1 MKNKSEF
8 TSVENESMRI
18 ALSCLLSTICLCAP
32 AVPRVEIP
40 PQGIAFGEITA
51 GVEAKGSLELSNSGD
66 SPLGVSRVKACCGA
80 TAELVPMT
88 VPAGDRAMLTVSLK
102 PQLPGE
108 FSKSVTISC
117 DDPRSPVVVIPV
129 TGVAV
134 EGRGPSAASRF
145 TLPAILLAGF
155 VDGFNPCS
163 FAIMISL
170 AGILAIGGRRRRARI
185 AGGLAF
191 CAASF
196 LTYMLM
202 GLGLMQ
208 ALRALEGLRLVHDV
222 ALGVLALAL
231 FVLSFLSFRDAARF
245 KKVPVFTVV
254 TLKLP
259 EGVKNLIRTIAMSSW
274 SGPAVVLAGFGCGFL
289 VTLLDA
295 LCTGQVYVPALALI
309 SREPGAWRSFALL
322 VAYNL
327 AFIAPLVAVFV
338 LASRTTD
345 AFRMAKWSSRNV
357 IPAKIA
363 LGVVFLVLG
372 VLVFPRVGGRLADA
386 LHPRRAE
393 LPPVPVAE
401 STAPRVRVSAKS
413 PAPEVRAW
421 ETADPSPAVSRVCGG
436 DGATADRYEA
446 RNDAL
451 RSIARRRDLAD
462 GDVAAL
468 MSYVKSR
475 GGSLRPEREAAL
487 RNDVLNLLRNQRN
500 VPEGLVG
507 LLLGI
512 AADGGRD
519 PALVD
524 YAFQH
529 LGALQ
534 HDIDDD
540 AVRTRV
546 RAAFVRAAK
555 DVGRPFAGTAL
566 YSLADAPRPTPDGDA
581 ELRRLTLA
589 LLAPGAHPL
598 ARLSA
603 VQLAGERGYREAL
616 PAVRGILTG
625 DRRDA
630 VQDIAAVGA
639 LGLIGE
645 ASDAAL
651 VRAALERGGSRLRPA
666 AETALKRIVEREGGA
681 VK

>member
-1 MKNKSEF
+1 
-8 TSVENESMRI
+8 MRRI
-18 ALSCLLSTICLCAP
+18 VVFCCLCYFPILSALSAP
-32 AVPRVEIP
+32 RLAVPPEGV
-40 PQGIAFGEITA
+40 AFGEIAAGETA
-51 GVEAKGSLELSNSGD
+51 SKSIELRNASPSPVTVSQVKG
-66 SPLGVSRVKACCGA
+66 CCGA
-80 TAELVPMT
+80 YAALSSMRIKPSSSATLS
-88 VPAGDRAMLTVSLK
+88 VSLK
-102 PQLPGE
+102 AMLPGE
-108 FSKSVTISC
+108 FSKHVQILC
-117 DDPRSPVVVIPV
+117 DDPESPVINIPV
-129 TGVAV
+129 TGTAV
-134 EGRGPSAASRF
+134 ESKTAAAASRW
-145 TLPAILLAGF
+145 TLPTVLLAGI
-155 VDGFNPCS
+155 VDGLNPCS

-170 AGILAIGGRRRRARI
+170 AGILAIGGRKRRARI
-185 AGGLAF
+185 IGGLAF
-191 CAASF
+191 CAGTF
-196 LTYMLM
+196 VTYMLM

-208 ALRALEGLRLVHDV
+208 ALKALEGLRVVHDV
-222 ALGVLALAL
+222 VMVVLALAL
-231 FVLSFLSFRDAARF
+231 FVLSFLSFRDALKY
-245 KKVPVFTVV
+245 KKVPVFSVV

-259 EGVKNLIRTIAMSSW
+259 EGVKVLIRKIAMESW
-274 SGPAVVLAGFGCGFL
+274 SGPAVALAGFGCAFL

-295 LCTGQVYVPALALI
+295 LCTGQVYVPVLALI
-309 SREPGAWRSFALL
+309 SREPGAWRSVALL
-322 VAYNL
+322 ALYNL
-327 AFIAPLVAVFV
+327 AFIVPLVAVFV

-345 AFRMAKWSSRNV
+345 AFQMAKWSSRNV

-401 STAPRVRVSAKS
+401 PPAPRVRVSAKS

-446 RNDAL
+446 RNGAL

-475 GGSLRPEREAAL
+475 GGSLRPGREAAL

-519 PALVD
+519 SALVD

-534 HDIDDD
+534 HDIADD

-651 VRAALERGGSRLRPA
+651 VRAALNKGGSRLRPA
-666 AETALKRIVEREGGA
+666 AETALKRIAEREGGA

>member
-1 MKNKSEF
+1 MLS
-8 TSVENESMRI
+8 
-18 ALSCLLSTICLCAP
+18 ALSAP
-32 AVPRVEIP
+32 RLAVPPEGV
-40 PQGIAFGEITA
+40 AFGEIAA
-51 GVEAKGSLELSNSGD
+51 GEAASKSIELRNVSSAPVTVSQVKG
-66 SPLGVSRVKACCGA
+66 CCGA
-80 TAELVPMT
+80 DAALS
-88 VPAGDRAMLTVSLK
+88 AMCIAPLSSATLSVSLK
-102 PQLPGE
+102 AMLPGE
-108 FSKSVTISC
+108 FSKHVQILC
-117 DDPRSPVVVIPV
+117 DNPESPVINIPV
-129 TGVAV
+129 TGTAV
-134 EGRGPSAASRF
+134 ESKTAAASRW
-145 TLPAILLAGF
+145 TLPAVLLSGI

-170 AGILAIGGRRRRARI
+170 AGILAIGGRKRKARI
-185 AGGLAF
+185 LGGLSF
-191 CAASF
+191 CAGTF
-196 LTYMLM
+196 VTYMLM

-208 ALRALEGLRLVHDV
+208 ALKALEGLRVVHDV
-222 ALGVLALAL
+222 VMAVLALAL
-231 FVLSFLSFRDAARF
+231 FVLSFLSFRDALKF
-245 KKVPVFTVV
+245 KKVPVFSVV

-259 EGVKNLIRTIAMSSW
+259 EGVKVLIRKIAMESW
-274 SGPAVVLAGFGCGFL
+274 SGPAVALAGFGCAFL

-295 LCTGQVYVPALALI
+295 LCTGQVYVPVLALI
-309 SREPGAWRSFALL
+309 SREPGAWRSVALL
-322 VAYNL
+322 ALYNL
-327 AFIAPLVAVFV
+327 AFIVPLVAVFV

-345 AFRMAKWSSRNV
+345 AFQMAKWSSRNV

-401 STAPRVRVSAKS
+401 PPAPRVRVSAKS

-446 RNDAL
+446 RNGAL

-475 GGSLRPEREAAL
+475 GGSLRPGREAAL

-519 PALVD
+519 SALVD

-534 HDIDDD
+534 HDIADD

-630 VQDIAAVGA
+630 VQDIVAVGA

-651 VRAALERGGSRLRPA
+651 VRAALNKGGSRLRPA
-666 AETALKRIVEREGGA
+666 AETALKRIAEREGGA